1 MIDLREADRIVG
13 VMSGSSLDGIDLAL
27 CQFTQEEGQ
36 WAFRLEKAV
45 TVPWRPVLRKRLL
58 QASGATALEMARLHR
73 DVGQAIG
80 TACDDLLQGSMAE
93 AIASHGHTV
102 FHQPDEGL
110 TLQIGSGAHIAAITG
125 LPVVCDLRSMDVALG
140 GQGAPLVPLGEQLL
154 FPGRRAFLNLGGIAN
169 ISLHGVDRTMGWD
182 VCPCNQALD
191 GLAQEAGQPY
201 DADGALARSGQVDTE
216 LLARLDVLPFYRLPP
231 PRSLGREW
239 FEAQLRP
246 LLGPGIPLAD
256 RLRTVTEHVAGL
268 VAQALA
274 AHGAEQ
280 VLVTGGGAHNGFLM
294 ERIGAL
300 GPAVPV
306 LPERE
311 LIDFKEAVIFAFL
324 GLLRL
329 RGLPNTLPSV
339 TGADRGSV
347 GGALYLP
354 Y

>member
-201 DADGALARSGQVDTE
+201 DADGALARSGQVDKE
-216 LLARLDVLPFYRLPP
+216 LLARLNALPFYARHPARAP
-231 PRSLGREW
+231 SGGSGSWRT
-239 FEAQLRP
+239 LRP
-246 LLGPGIPLAD
+246 LLEGTGLPLSD
-256 RLRTVTEHVAGL
+256 
-268 VAQALA
+268 
-274 AHGAEQ
+274 
-280 VLVTGGGAHNGFLM
+280 
-294 ERIGAL
+294 RIGHAPC
-300 GPAVPV
+300 GSMWPGRSCDQAKASPWC
-306 LPERE
+306 ECSS
-311 LIDFKEAVIFAFL
+311 
-324 GLLRL
+324 GH
-329 RGLPNTLPSV
+329 RGRRAQHSF
-339 TGADRGSV
+339 
-347 GGALYLP
+347 
-354 Y
+354 